1 VSGGWVA
8 LSVVAPFAT
17 LLCWLPVSVWRGQRR
32 CDRLNA
38 ARDAHA
44 AAWGQL
50 TADDRAWLL
59 ANGGTRPTS
68 MRWEMR

>member
-8 LSVVAPFAT
+8 LAVVAPFAA
-17 LLCWLPVSVWRGQRR
+17 LLCWLPVLAWRGQRE

-38 ARDAHA
+38 DADAHA

-50 TADDRAWLL
+50 TDDDRAWLL